1 MPATPKV
8 QSSVPPLARY
18 IIQGIQPTWWGL
30 LTKLAMQL
38 MRAFWPLWVTILE
51 YFSPDMQHCF
61 KTDFPIWSYAHVF
74 KWVNR
79 WHGNNLKSCSRQ
91 KDCYLISRPH
101 SISSQR
107 CHLLIRPD
115 SWPASQIPQTWPPLT
130 SVSWSILSGLDFNDG
145 HFLITMGW

>member
-8 QSSVPPLARY
+8 QSRVPPLARY
-18 IIQGIQPTWWGL
+18 IIQGIQPTWSGL

-38 MRAFWPLWVTILE
+38 MRAFWPLWVTTLE

-61 KTDFPIWSYAHVF
+61 KTYQVFQSEVMLMCSNEWIGDMVIIWRAVPG
-74 KWVNR
+74 K
-79 WHGNNLKSCSRQ
+79 

-115 SWPASQIPQTWPPLT
+115 SWTASQIPQTWPPLT
-130 SVSWSILSGLDFNDG
+130 SVSWSILSGFS
-145 HFLITMGW
+145 WV